1 MLLRG
6 NADQQEESK
15 REREKERDAFFF
27 YASIGE
33 ETINKHL
40 VITFDDDIFHSE
52 LCPLKISLTSP
63 SLFLLEENNTNDNT
77 THRNR

>member
-1 MLLRG
+1 MRG

-15 REREKERDAFFF
+15 GERERERDAFFF

-33 ETINKHL
+33 ETINKYL
-40 VITFDDDIFHSE
+40 VIAFDDDIFHSE

-63 SLFLLEENNTNDNT
+63 SLFLLEGNNTNNNT
-77 THRNR
+77 THKNK